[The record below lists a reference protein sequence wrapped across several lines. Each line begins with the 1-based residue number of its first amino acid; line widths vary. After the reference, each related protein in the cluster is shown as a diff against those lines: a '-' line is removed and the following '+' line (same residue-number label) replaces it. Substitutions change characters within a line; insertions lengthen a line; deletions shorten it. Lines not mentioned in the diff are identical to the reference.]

1 MEENIMKPLWGL
13 FIFLLMFS
21 TELSFAQNLS
31 TTPEDITIDRN
42 GVLLKGKFHAAEGTG
57 FFPTVLLLQG
67 FPGNET
73 DVLGLGKLLS
83 QSGINTLIFNYSG
96 TFQSQGKSNFNN
108 SQLDIKAAY
117 EFLYNP
123 ENIKKFRV
131 DTAFIFLGGWSYGG
145 GMAMTYAIK
154 HPEIKSVFTIAGVDW
169 GEYYEE
175 YLRNPEVKKMI
186 DATMSKLASS
196 SEQIRLEKEAM
207 PDEIT
212 KGGIINLDS
221 AYFLRKSAPQLA
233 KKDLLIVG
241 GWDDPQATVDQFIL
255 PLYRALKK
263 EKAQNVQITA
273 FQDNH
278 YFAKSRAEL
287 AMAILKWIKTAP
299 ERKKL

>member
-1 MEENIMKPLWGL
+1 MEENIMKPLLGL
-13 FIFLLMFS
+13 FTFLLTFS
-21 TELSFAQNLS
+21 AELSFAQNLS
-31 TTPEDITIDRN
+31 TTSEDITIDRN

-57 FFPTVLLLQG
+57 LFPTVLLLQG

-73 DVLGLGKLLS
+73 DVMGLGKLLS
-83 QSGINTLIFNYSG
+83 QSGINTLTFNYSG
-96 TFQSQGKSNFNN
+96 TFQSQGKSNLNN
-108 SQLDIKAAY
+108 SQMDIKAAY

-123 ENIKKFRV
+123 ENIKKFRI

-145 GMAMTYAIK
+145 GMAVTYAIK

-175 YLRNPEVKKMI
+175 YLRNPEFKKMT
-186 DATMSKLASS
+186 DANMSKLASS

-212 KGGIINLDS
+212 KGGIIKLDS
-221 AYFLRKSAPQLA
+221 AFFLRRSAPWLA
-233 KKDLLIVG
+233 KKDILIVG
-241 GWDDPQATVDQFIL
+241 GWDDPQATVDQYIL

-278 YFAKSRAEL
+278 FFSKSRAEL
-287 AMAILKWIKTAP
+287 AMVIIKWIKTAP
-299 ERKKL
+299 ERKK